1 MSRPPVSGATRLAAV
16 IGDPVRHSRSP
27 LLHNAAYEELGLD
40 WVYVA
45 LPVSA
50 GHGFAA
56 VRSMVDLGISGLNVT
71 MPHKAD
77 AADACDELTLEAMAL
92 HSVNTVVLRDN
103 GTLLGASTDG
113 EGFMR
118 SLADEGVSVAGKS
131 VLVIGAGGAGRAVV
145 HALGAAGAE
154 VTVAAR
160 RIEAARESALLAPDA
175 LAMLLSE
182 IDSVVGESEVIVNA
196 TPVGMA
202 SESAPFNT
210 DLLTPAH
217 LVCDLVYQPAMT
229 PLLEAAERRSAAIMG
244 GIGMLL
250 HQAAVAFELHT
261 GHAAPIEAMRRA
273 IAIL

>member
-1 MSRPPVSGATRLAAV
+1 MSRPPVSGMTRLAAV

-27 LLHNAAYEELGLD
+27 LIHNAAYDALDLD

-45 LPVSA
+45 LPVAA

-71 MPHKAD
+71 MPHKTD
-77 AADACDELTLEAMAL
+77 AADACDELTPEAEAL
-92 HSVNTVVLRDN
+92 RSVNTVVLRDN
-103 GTLLGASTDG
+103 GVLLGASTDG

-118 SLADEGVSVAGKS
+118 SLADEGVSAAGKR
-131 VLVIGAGGAGRAVV
+131 VLIIGAGGAGRAVA
-145 HALGAAGAE
+145 HSLGVAGAN

-160 RIEAARESALLAPDA
+160 RIEAAREASLLAPEARSVLISDLDA
-175 LAMLLSE
+175 LIAESE
-182 IDSVVGESEVIVNA
+182 IIVNA

-202 SESAPFNT
+202 SEAPTFNT

-217 LVCDLVYQPAMT
+217 LVCDLVYQPALT
-229 PLLEAAERRSAAIMG
+229 PLLDAAERRSASIMG

-250 HQAAVAFELHT
+250 HQAAVAFEMHT
-261 GHAAPIEAMRRA
+261 GQAAPMEAMREA
-273 IAIL
+273 ISLI

>member
-27 LLHNAAYEELGLD
+27 QLHNAAYDELGLD

-45 LPVSA
+45 LPVAA

-71 MPHKAD
+71 MPHKVD
-77 AADACDELTLEAMAL
+77 AADACDELTPEAEAL
-92 HSVNTVVLRDN
+92 RSVNTVVLRED
-103 GTLLGASTDG
+103 GTLIGASTDG

-131 VLVIGAGGAGRAVV
+131 VLIIGAGGAGRAVA
-145 HALGAAGAE
+145 HALGVAGAV

-175 LAMLLSE
+175 RAMLMSE
-182 IDSVVGESEVIVNA
+182 IDSVVGESEIIVNA
-196 TPVGMA
+196 TPIGMA
-202 SESAPFNT
+202 VEPPLFNT
-210 DLLTPAH
+210 DLLAPAH

-229 PLLEAAERRSAAIMG
+229 PLLEAAEQRSASIVG

-250 HQAAVAFELHT
+250 HQAAVAFEMHT

>member
-1 MSRPPVSGATRLAAV
+1 MSRPPVSGMTRLAAV

-27 LLHNAAYEELGLD
+27 LIHNAAYDALDLD

-45 LPVSA
+45 LPVAA

-71 MPHKAD
+71 MPHKTD
-77 AADACDELTLEAMAL
+77 AADACDELTPEAEAL
-92 HSVNTVVLRDN
+92 RSVNTVVLRDN
-103 GTLLGASTDG
+103 GVLLGASTDG

-118 SLADEGVSVAGKS
+118 SLADEGVSAAGKR
-131 VLVIGAGGAGRAVV
+131 VLIIGAGGAGRAVA
-145 HALGAAGAE
+145 HSLGVAGAN

-160 RIEAARESALLAPDA
+160 RIEAAREASLLAPEARSVLISDLDA
-175 LAMLLSE
+175 LIAESE
-182 IDSVVGESEVIVNA
+182 IIVNA

-202 SESAPFNT
+202 SEAPPFNT

-217 LVCDLVYQPAMT
+217 LVCDLVYQPALT
-229 PLLEAAERRSAAIMG
+229 PLLDAAERRSASIMG

-250 HQAAVAFELHT
+250 HQAAVAFEMHT
-261 GHAAPIEAMRRA
+261 GQAAPMEAMREA
-273 IAIL
+273 ISLI